1 MNWTDEDQVSI
12 YYSMILTLLK
22 HFLEKFPQPK
32 YIWKPLKFTT
42 EIMSNIAIILS
53 RNEYQNIH
61 MHAYSLSHVRLFAT
75 PWTVS
80 CQAPLS
86 MRFFSGKNTGVGW
99 HFHLQGIFLSQRSN
113 PSFLQLLHLQAG
125 SLPLSH
131 LEAIAM
137 TCKPQISV
145 A

>member
-53 RNEYQNIH
+53 RNEYQNIR
-61 MHAYSLSHVRLFAT
+61 MHAYSVMSDSLPHHGLYPARLLC
-75 PWTVS
+75 P
-80 CQAPLS
+80 
-86 MRFFSGKNTGVGW
+86 GKNTRVGC
-99 HFHLQGIFLSQRSN
+99 HILLQGIFPSQKWNPGLLHCRQILYCLSHQRS
-113 PSFLQLLHLQAG
+113 P
-125 SLPLSH
+125 
-131 LEAIAM
+131 IR
-137 TCKPQISV
+137 I
-145 A
+145 